1 MTTHNEAFEKW
12 WANNYSNLDHRD
24 ILRTSEKAW
33 QAAKADSERE
43 IAELKEK
50 IAYYQ
55 TVRSQDIELVK
66 VAMQLKADNVI
77 MRDALNKIALG
88 YVNDADIIESAGD
101 CLQRL
106 SATPAQEPVIS
117 NEQYQDLLYEYCKL
131 KAANERLREALEY
144 MDSQNVTARAMIKV
158 KQALASTES
167 KEQWEADLAAEY
179 SDPNT

>member
-1 MTTHNEAFEKW
+1 MTTHSEAFEKW
-12 WANNYSNLDHRD
+12 WVSHGGYLHGDFKHLLA
-24 ILRTSEKAW
+24 IAW

-43 IAELKEK
+43 IAELKERLNEVAADWQVK
-50 IAYYQ
+50 HYQ
-55 TVRSQDIELVK
+55 IE
-66 VAMQLKADNVI
+66 ALKADNVI

-106 SATPAQEPVIS
+106 SAIPAQEPVIS

-131 KAANERLREALEY
+131 KVDNKRLREALEY